1 MATHVR
7 DASLLELPDVRAAK
21 ERLRRTSD
29 SGGEGGADGSGEKP
43 SERLLPVPR
52 RRPTR

>member
-7 DASLLELPDVRAAK
+7 DSSLMDLPDVRAAK

-29 SGGEGGADGSGEKP
+29 SGGEGTDGGERT
-43 SERLLPVPR
+43 SLLPIPR